1 MNLKKNGWRSCFADP
16 SILPPANFFAT
27 EIESSL
33 DLSVSSFDEVL
44 HQCQVRACGAAKWHQ
59 ATAPSGTSTSLR
71 GCFPVLAQ
79 GVEDVLTM
87 PFAGTK
93 EPPAPLCWQLTLKTG
108 TVYSTFS
115 VVGRVEKTWFQ
126 TRGAGRSL
134 LGAEDKQ

>member
-1 MNLKKNGWRSCFADP
+1 M
-16 SILPPANFFAT
+16 
-27 EIESSL
+27 
-33 DLSVSSFDEVL
+33 
-44 HQCQVRACGAAKWHQ
+44 
-59 ATAPSGTSTSLR
+59 
-71 GCFPVLAQ
+71 LAQ